1 MYLGPS
7 RLAKSAEVLGT
18 LASCVLAMGVLVA
31 SVVLVSVRSV
41 TMWELEVLL
50 VLIIVARLR
59 MGTGL
64 VPRDQ
69 GSVPGS
75 GSGQSGSGS
84 GSDQSGFGGDKSMEL
99 DIESEM

>member
-1 MYLGPS
+1 
-7 RLAKSAEVLGT
+7 
-18 LASCVLAMGVLVA
+18 MGVLVD

-41 TMWELEVLL
+41 TVWELEVLP

-59 MGTGL
+59 IGTGL
-64 VPRDQ
+64 VPRAQ

-84 GSDQSGFGGDKSMEL
+84 GSGQSVFGGDKSIEL
-99 DIESEM
+99 DIESEI

>member
-1 MYLGPS
+1 
-7 RLAKSAEVLGT
+7 
-18 LASCVLAMGVLVA
+18 MGVLVA

-59 MGTGL
+59 IGTGF

-69 GSVPGS
+69 GSLPGS
-75 GSGQSGSGS
+75 GSGQSGS
-84 GSDQSGFGGDKSMEL
+84 GGDKSMEL
-99 DIESEM
+99 DIESEI